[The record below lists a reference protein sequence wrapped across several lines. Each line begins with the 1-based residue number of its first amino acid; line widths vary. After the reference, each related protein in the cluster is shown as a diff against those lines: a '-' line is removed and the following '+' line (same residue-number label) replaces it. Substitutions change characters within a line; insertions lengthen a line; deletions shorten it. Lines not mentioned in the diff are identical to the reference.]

1 MAKKSFKADMETQ
14 ATGAAMAFIS
24 RPQDEQEKPIERK
37 TKRLNLLIK
46 PSVYND
52 LRKIAH
58 MNRTS
63 VNSLIDIIIEDYTE
77 KNRDTIERYGAIYG
91 EEE

>member
-14 ATGAAMAFIS
+14 TSGAAMAFIS
-24 RPQDEQEKPIERK
+24 RPQDNEEAIERK

-46 PSVYND
+46 PSAYAA

-58 MNRTS
+58 MNRVST
-63 VNSLIDIIIEDYTE
+63 NGLIDVILDDYIKANNDKVME
-77 KNRDTIERYGAIYG
+77 YAAIYG

>member
-14 ATGAAMAFIS
+14 AAGAAMAFIS
-24 RPQDEQEKPIERK
+24 RTQDEQEKPIERK

-58 MNRTS
+58 MNRAS
-63 VNSLIDIIIEDYTE
+63 VNSLIDTIIEDYTE
-77 KNRDTIERYGAIYG
+77 KNRDTIDKYGAIYG